1 MLSGII
7 DIFGSFSNS
16 FGVWKSLIFILPEN
30 TSAFHLKRLYV
41 LGKTHL
47 RLKENVL
54 AFCDERKD
62 VFLCLFS
69 GLEKRCFQTSSA
81 PMMSLTELYP

>member
-1 MLSGII
+1 MEVLQII
-7 DIFGSFSNS
+7 FNIKKYKIPFRDTTNIYY
-16 FGVWKSLIFILPEN
+16 

-81 PMMSLTELYP
+81 PMMSRTELYP